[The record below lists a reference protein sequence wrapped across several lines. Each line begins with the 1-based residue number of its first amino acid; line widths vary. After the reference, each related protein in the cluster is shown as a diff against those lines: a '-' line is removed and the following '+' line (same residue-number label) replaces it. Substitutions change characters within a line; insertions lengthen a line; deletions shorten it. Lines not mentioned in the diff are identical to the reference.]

1 MAETRIAPDNVAYTG
16 DIVPEGYTQELYDF
30 LTSVDPSFS
39 QDLDV
44 QQFQKALESDD
55 NYAKSVYDFVG
66 QHDKKFIKDVPLL
79 DFLTSVK
86 KKEDVVTASG
96 LDAGL
101 SAPQQELVTNPG
113 VNPYGSVYGDIA
125 AEVDPRTE
133 ELEQSPYGDVY
144 GTPSDPAEVAAENE
158 QRQQQLAYISPEETA
173 RREAALQQ
181 EVTADYQAYEQEQA
195 DLRLAQ
201 GTVQLPPLNNVV
213 PEDGFTQETVENLRR
228 IYGRHGFRFEGD
240 VANGNGEITVYSNY
254 FGSGDSLPIEV
265 VNGAVAPESLS
276 ELNQFLEFHKTPD
289 MGMSPQ
295 DRSIGETAIR
305 IQEMRRD
312 FRQDA
317 NGKTDSHN
325 LKYQP
330 EGGLFA
336 VYPTLF
342 PKRPGSGNRNPNA
355 WMQLNDDVAFDV
367 AKQRDEVV
375 YVNDEETAKN
385 LVAGSWQDIDT
396 MELEAERLFAAA
408 GRDYYADR
416 QAGLDLVEANEAYM
430 YASGLEG
437 GFREDDPEKVRM
449 YSEMFIDGNMVR
461 PDIAEYRDGLEER
474 ANMLYLQQDNE
485 ELLRLREDFDAV
497 LDSRMRIKSARA
509 AEVGGRARQLI
520 DMSESAS
527 AAEFGMTVKELLEVE
542 PETAEQYN
550 RIAPIVTRNIE
561 GQLARYKAAQMYEQA
576 ELYYDTKLNKAISG
590 ILVEGA
596 YDVWMN
602 EWGRAEQRGEA
613 GQLLMAMHFGLGP
626 DAEREDIVMA
636 AGRMYEQAQQGNI
649 NTSRQYSRFTA
660 AATNKQLRDTGF
672 NLETIAALTSES
684 LGQLLPQFTSIT
696 APIAIAG
703 TVGGGIIGGFAGGPA
718 GILAGAKTGFLT
730 VGNIGFAAGT
740 YAMEMSNAFLDVA
753 SEKYDLTNPT
763 QARLAAQDAE
773 MWKAAARRGHAR
785 GIPIAIADWLSGH
798 LAGRFLNGSVVQSRA
813 LRYAGFGV
821 ERAIVDPG
829 FEMLGEA
836 AALYNTG
843 EWSGSMAN
851 WKEVYAEGLGSIG
864 MSAPFALV
872 RVASMETKKARIQ
885 KVLELMD
892 YSNLASENVLGGRL
906 QKWVDNMQK
915 TGKITP
921 EVAEFLRQGIGL
933 RREANGLLGR
943 NPNTPPLGKGTVV
956 ARLMELLEAKKFLEQ
971 PGQSGMFGP
980 LLTRINEEIAKISE
994 TGQLQADGVDLSM
1007 DVSERGTDTS
1017 MEAGLVTRLQRARPA
1032 MYRIGSELVP
1042 KEMFVQALDGADT
1055 RKKLNRLS
1063 VSNDPDVALA
1073 LFKKRLNAVQKRKA
1087 KTVDVGKQT
1096 DAGTVVAEEVS
1107 EGPLTQEEFDAEKEN
1122 ALGKGRRDAIIAN
1135 IIAKRLLGEDLDAL
1149 EQKFYEDN
1157 NEEITRLV
1165 TEAGVLD
1172 EVVGNSVVT
1181 TTEELKAGLNL
1192 IREDDTPLTPKQ
1204 QSIARLAAKAVGSL
1218 KKNFPEVKVVLHT
1231 NRDAFMKAYR
1241 EQGGTNQ
1248 NTNAFYGWNK
1258 KEIHID
1264 LTHKGTNAT
1273 TVAHE
1278 TFHAVLRNSVNTS
1291 EVQALMAEFSSTLK
1305 KVIDPNSKLG
1315 KSLAKFEKQYAEGA
1329 MDEEFGCP
1337 DGCRTR
1343 AAHRPYAAGQAN
1355 PLSP

>member
-785 GIPIAIADWLSGH
+785 GIPIAIA
-798 LAGRFLNGSVVQSRA
+798 A
-813 LRYAGFGV
+813 
-821 ERAIVDPG
+821 
-829 FEMLGEA
+829 
-836 AALYNTG
+836 
-843 EWSGSMAN
+843 
-851 WKEVYAEGLGSIG
+851 
-864 MSAPFALV
+864 
-872 RVASMETKKARIQ
+872 
-885 KVLELMD
+885 
-892 YSNLASENVLGGRL
+892 
-906 QKWVDNMQK
+906 
-915 TGKITP
+915 
-921 EVAEFLRQGIGL
+921 
-933 RREANGLLGR
+933 
-943 NPNTPPLGKGTVV
+943 
-956 ARLMELLEAKKFLEQ
+956 
-971 PGQSGMFGP
+971 
-980 LLTRINEEIAKISE
+980 
-994 TGQLQADGVDLSM
+994 
-1007 DVSERGTDTS
+1007 
-1017 MEAGLVTRLQRARPA
+1017 
-1032 MYRIGSELVP
+1032 
-1042 KEMFVQALDGADT
+1042 
-1055 RKKLNRLS
+1055 
-1063 VSNDPDVALA
+1063 
-1073 LFKKRLNAVQKRKA
+1073 
-1087 KTVDVGKQT
+1087 
-1096 DAGTVVAEEVS
+1096 
-1107 EGPLTQEEFDAEKEN
+1107 
-1122 ALGKGRRDAIIAN
+1122 
-1135 IIAKRLLGEDLDAL
+1135 
-1149 EQKFYEDN
+1149 
-1157 NEEITRLV
+1157 
-1165 TEAGVLD
+1165 
-1172 EVVGNSVVT
+1172 
-1181 TTEELKAGLNL
+1181 
-1192 IREDDTPLTPKQ
+1192 
-1204 QSIARLAAKAVGSL
+1204 
-1218 KKNFPEVKVVLHT
+1218 
-1231 NRDAFMKAYR
+1231 
-1241 EQGGTNQ
+1241 
-1248 NTNAFYGWNK
+1248 
-1258 KEIHID
+1258 
-1264 LTHKGTNAT
+1264 
-1273 TVAHE
+1273 
-1278 TFHAVLRNSVNTS
+1278 
-1291 EVQALMAEFSSTLK
+1291 
-1305 KVIDPNSKLG
+1305 
-1315 KSLAKFEKQYAEGA
+1315 
-1329 MDEEFGCP
+1329 
-1337 DGCRTR
+1337 
-1343 AAHRPYAAGQAN
+1343 
-1355 PLSP
+1355 

>member
-1 MAETRIAPDNVAYTG
+1 
-16 DIVPEGYTQELYDF
+16 
-30 LTSVDPSFS
+30 
-39 QDLDV
+39 
-44 QQFQKALESDD
+44 
-55 NYAKSVYDFVG
+55 
-66 QHDKKFIKDVPLL
+66 
-79 DFLTSVK
+79 
-86 KKEDVVTASG
+86 
-96 LDAGL
+96 
-101 SAPQQELVTNPG
+101 
-113 VNPYGSVYGDIA
+113 
-125 AEVDPRTE
+125 
-133 ELEQSPYGDVY
+133 
-144 GTPSDPAEVAAENE
+144 
-158 QRQQQLAYISPEETA
+158 
-173 RREAALQQ
+173 
-181 EVTADYQAYEQEQA
+181 
-195 DLRLAQ
+195 
-201 GTVQLPPLNNVV
+201 
-213 PEDGFTQETVENLRR
+213 
-228 IYGRHGFRFEGD
+228 
-240 VANGNGEITVYSNY
+240 
-254 FGSGDSLPIEV
+254 
-265 VNGAVAPESLS
+265 
-276 ELNQFLEFHKTPD
+276 
-289 MGMSPQ
+289 
-295 DRSIGETAIR
+295 
-305 IQEMRRD
+305 
-312 FRQDA
+312 
-317 NGKTDSHN
+317 
-325 LKYQP
+325 
-330 EGGLFA
+330 
-336 VYPTLF
+336 
-342 PKRPGSGNRNPNA
+342 
-355 WMQLNDDVAFDV
+355 
-367 AKQRDEVV
+367 
-375 YVNDEETAKN
+375 
-385 LVAGSWQDIDT
+385 
-396 MELEAERLFAAA
+396 
-408 GRDYYADR
+408 
-416 QAGLDLVEANEAYM
+416 LDLVEANEAYM

-1172 EVVGNSVVT
+1172 E
-1181 TTEELKAGLNL
+1181 
-1192 IREDDTPLTPKQ
+1192 R
-1204 QSIARLAAKAVGSL
+1204 R
-1218 KKNFPEVKVVLHT
+1218 
-1231 NRDAFMKAYR
+1231 
-1241 EQGGTNQ
+1241 
-1248 NTNAFYGWNK
+1248 
-1258 KEIHID
+1258 
-1264 LTHKGTNAT
+1264 
-1273 TVAHE
+1273 
-1278 TFHAVLRNSVNTS
+1278 RNSRLDSTS
-1291 EVQALMAEFSSTLK
+1291 FVRTTLRLRPSSRVSHAL
-1305 KVIDPNSKLG
+1305 P
-1315 KSLAKFEKQYAEGA
+1315 
-1329 MDEEFGCP
+1329 P
-1337 DGCRTR
+1337 
-1343 AAHRPYAAGQAN
+1343 RPWA
-1355 PLSP
+1355 P

>member
-1 MAETRIAPDNVAYTG
+1 
-16 DIVPEGYTQELYDF
+16 
-30 LTSVDPSFS
+30 
-39 QDLDV
+39 
-44 QQFQKALESDD
+44 
-55 NYAKSVYDFVG
+55 
-66 QHDKKFIKDVPLL
+66 
-79 DFLTSVK
+79 
-86 KKEDVVTASG
+86 
-96 LDAGL
+96 
-101 SAPQQELVTNPG
+101 
-113 VNPYGSVYGDIA
+113 
-125 AEVDPRTE
+125 
-133 ELEQSPYGDVY
+133 
-144 GTPSDPAEVAAENE
+144 
-158 QRQQQLAYISPEETA
+158 
-173 RREAALQQ
+173 
-181 EVTADYQAYEQEQA
+181 
-195 DLRLAQ
+195 
-201 GTVQLPPLNNVV
+201 
-213 PEDGFTQETVENLRR
+213 
-228 IYGRHGFRFEGD
+228 
-240 VANGNGEITVYSNY
+240 
-254 FGSGDSLPIEV
+254 
-265 VNGAVAPESLS
+265 
-276 ELNQFLEFHKTPD
+276 
-289 MGMSPQ
+289 
-295 DRSIGETAIR
+295 
-305 IQEMRRD
+305 
-312 FRQDA
+312 
-317 NGKTDSHN
+317 
-325 LKYQP
+325 
-330 EGGLFA
+330 
-336 VYPTLF
+336 
-342 PKRPGSGNRNPNA
+342 
-355 WMQLNDDVAFDV
+355 
-367 AKQRDEVV
+367 
-375 YVNDEETAKN
+375 
-385 LVAGSWQDIDT
+385 
-396 MELEAERLFAAA
+396 
-408 GRDYYADR
+408 
-416 QAGLDLVEANEAYM
+416 
-430 YASGLEG
+430 
-437 GFREDDPEKVRM
+437 
-449 YSEMFIDGNMVR
+449 
-461 PDIAEYRDGLEER
+461 
-474 ANMLYLQQDNE
+474 
-485 ELLRLREDFDAV
+485 
-497 LDSRMRIKSARA
+497 
-509 AEVGGRARQLI
+509 
-520 DMSESAS
+520 
-527 AAEFGMTVKELLEVE
+527 
-542 PETAEQYN
+542 
-550 RIAPIVTRNIE
+550 
-561 GQLARYKAAQMYEQA
+561 MYEQA

-626 DAEREDIVMA
+626 DAEREDIIMA

-649 NTSRQYSRFTA
+649 NTSRQYSRVTSSGTSFQWWDNA
-660 AATNKQLRDTGF
+660 R
-672 NLETIAALTSES
+672 NLEAVSAVVAES
-684 LGQLLPQFTSIT
+684 LGQLFPQFTSIT

-730 VGNIGFAAGT
+730 VGNIGFAAGS

-753 SEKYDLTNPT
+753 GEKYDLTNPT

-785 GIPIAIADWLSGH
+785 GIPIAVADWLSGH
-798 LAGRFLNGSVVQSRA
+798 LAGRFLNGSVVQSRV
-813 LRYAGFGV
+813 LRYAGLGV

-843 EWSGSMAN
+843 EWNGSMAN
-851 WKEVYAEGLGSIG
+851 WKEVYAEGLGSFG

-892 YSNLASENVLGGRL
+892 YSNLASENE
-906 QKWVDNMQK
+906 K

-921 EVAEFLRQGIGL
+921 EIAEFLRQGIGL
-933 RREANGLLGR
+933 RREANVLLGR

-1204 QSIARLAAKAVGSL
+1204 QSIARLAAKAVGSRIGSRAERIRIRM
-1218 KKNFPEVKVVLHT
+1218 PS
-1231 NRDAFMKAYR
+1231 
-1241 EQGGTNQ
+1241 
-1248 NTNAFYGWNK
+1248 
-1258 KEIHID
+1258 
-1264 LTHKGTNAT
+1264 
-1273 TVAHE
+1273 TVGIRRR
-1278 TFHAVLRNSVNTS
+1278 FTS
-1291 EVQALMAEFSSTLK
+1291 T
-1305 KVIDPNSKLG
+1305 
-1315 KSLAKFEKQYAEGA
+1315 
-1329 MDEEFGCP
+1329 
-1337 DGCRTR
+1337 
-1343 AAHRPYAAGQAN
+1343 
-1355 PLSP
+1355 